1 MEKYVFYVNGSAT
14 KVFAKSELS
23 KSSVQQLKQEGY
35 KKYQLEFDADS
46 KQEAIKK
53 LNENSQDNLD
63 SLSQFSGSYLFLAL
77 FPLAIFI
84 LVFIFR

>member
-1 MEKYVFYVNGSAT
+1 MEKYVFYVKGSAT
-14 KVFAKSELS
+14 KVFVKSELS

-35 KKYQLEFDADS
+35 KKYQLEFDANS

-53 LNENSQDNLD
+53 LNENSRESLD

-84 LVFIFR
+84 LIFIFR